1 MEKLTKKSFGLSYI
15 FMWIGW
21 LFILAIPFIPALLAP
36 LLTGGIILLIPRFI
50 HNRAYKNDNNFED
63 YVKGFGNP
71 QYFWCKNYNGI
82 AITAGGD
89 IALYKLDN
97 MKVYQPNQ
105 IREWKSSIYEQGI
118 ISGGG
123 LTGLALVAQ
132 ESAKAKARTGLYLSV
147 KDVEFPTWHIM
158 IQDKSMLEKW
168 HEILNQTIN
177 D

>member
-1 MEKLTKKSFGLSYI
+1 MEKLTKKTFGFSYV

-21 LFILAIPFIPALLAP
+21 LFIIAIPFIPSEFWTFLI
-36 LLTGGIILLIPRFI
+36 GGIIFLIPRYFY
-50 HNRAYKNDNNFED
+50 NRAFKADKNFEN
-63 YVKGFGNP
+63 YVKEFGNP
-71 QYFWCKNYNGI
+71 KYFWCKNYNGI
-82 AITAGGD
+82 AITGNGN

-147 KDVEFPTWHIM
+147 KDIEFPTWHIS
-158 IQDKSMLEKW
+158 IQDKTTLEKW
-168 HEILNQTIN
+168 HEILNQKIN